1 MKQLK
6 QQFGSVSFTQSGN
19 PGNYEIGS
27 NVGGDYEKLGP
38 NIFAAYEYID
48 LAGLAMDAETIFPQA
63 ITVQMTSQPFI
74 NTLAAGRQLAILD
87 LITSIPLDLT
97 STYWTSGIWL
107 TDGPGFALSESN
119 FEHVLY
125 ARNNAYSTT
134 VDLAATWPQLVSTH
148 QFGSMAPTASDRVY
162 CYRIVSFD
170 NDAEVT
176 SITLPATRFLLVVDV
191 KAEPEFEYLMRLK
204 RSYDLQNEPD
214 VD

>member
-6 QQFGSVSFTQSGN
+6 QEFGSVSFSQNG
-19 PGNYEIGS
+19 PAGNYEIGS
-27 NVGGDYEKLGP
+27 DVGGDYEKLGP
-38 NIFAAYEYID
+38 NVFAASDYID
-48 LAGLAMDAETIFPQA
+48 LAGLSMDSETIFPQA

-74 NTLAAGRQLAILD
+74 NTVAIGRQLAILD
-87 LITSIPLDLT
+87 LITSIPIDLT
-97 STYWTSGIWL
+97 STYWANGIWL
-107 TDGPGFALSESN
+107 TDGPGFSLSESN

-134 VDLAATWPQLVSTH
+134 VDLAATWPLLVSSH

-170 NDAEVT
+170 NDADVT
-176 SITLPATRFLLVVDV
+176 SITLPSARHLLVVDV

>member
-6 QQFGSVSFTQSGN
+6 QEFGSVAFTQSGA

-27 NVGGDYEKLGP
+27 DVGGDFEKLGP
-38 NIFAAYEYID
+38 NIFAASKYID
-48 LAGLAMDAETIFPQA
+48 LAGLSLDSETIFPQA
-63 ITVQMTSQPFI
+63 MTVQMTSQPFI
-74 NTLAAGRQLAILD
+74 NTIAAGRQLAILD
-87 LITSIPLDLT
+87 LITSVPIDLT
-97 STYWTSGIWL
+97 LAYWANGIWL
-107 TDGPGFALSESN
+107 TDGPGFSLSESN

-134 VDLAATWPQLVSTH
+134 LDLAATWPQLVSTH
-148 QFGSMAPTASDRVY
+148 QYGSMAPTASDRVY
-162 CYRIVSFD
+162 CYRIVTFD
-170 NDAEVT
+170 NDPDVT
-176 SITLPATRFLLVVDV
+176 SITLPATRHLLVVDV